1 MEATLQSLKT
11 FLQSYRALDEDLKKI
26 NAKAQELRRE
36 RKDVEVEMSAILSK
50 PEFDQYNKL
59 EIKEDGS
66 LIKIQRP
73 GTWTKGWSMSKN
85 ELMDGLNLY
94 FEKHENTANA
104 EECFEFLVERQK
116 PKMVANE
123 FAFERCMP
131 PPPPPKKMRM

>member
-131 PPPPPKKMRM
+131 PPPPKKMRM

>member
-1 MEATLQSLKT
+1 MEATLQSLKS